1 MKKDSCSPNK
11 DEMDSFPRKST
22 YSIGNVTY
30 RLQSHFREDGRHLPE
45 MVKRVLLDNIMKNLR
60 RTCASRCAFTGDTFR
75 QETAQRKLESMKKLI
90 GHCKVK
96 MKK

>member
-1 MKKDSCSPNK
+1 MV
-11 DEMDSFPRKST
+11 SFPREST

-30 RLQSHFREDGRHLPE
+30 WLQSHFREDGRHLPE

-90 GHCKVK
+90 TN
-96 MKK
+96 

>member
-1 MKKDSCSPNK
+1 MNRDCGLPNK
-11 DEMDSFPRKST
+11 EELISFPREST

-45 MVKRVLLDNIMKNLR
+45 MVKRVLLDNIMKNFR

-90 GHCKVK
+90 TD
-96 MKK
+96 